1 MDESSEKERKW
12 NEKRVVTMCTGDD
25 GERKNEMEVRKKK
38 RLLRMQRIS
47 GARKK
52 ERTKLKK

>member
-1 MDESSEKERKW
+1 
-12 NEKRVVTMCTGDD
+12 MCTGDD

-52 ERTKLKK
+52 ERTKLKKQKVGKMTKEISINT